1 MLHMSELFLMGNNN
15 SGNYK
20 IPLVHSVR
28 RGVSLFNKCELT
40 LVAANWPM
48 WWPES
53 ATLHVKTG
61 IGLTKNDNQRQIIS
75 QSQPVVMNMLSHRRL
90 RTSTFASQHTKMNE
104 NKKKYNLRATYVI
117 CPCVLVWPKLGN
129 RCWTFL
135 YSWHCVYPAQIGHHG
150 LLYRIFHSLSRK

>member
-20 IPLVHSVR
+20 IPLVHSVW

-53 ATLHVKTG
+53 ATIHVKTG
-61 IGLTKNDNQRQIIS
+61 IRLTKNDNQRQIIS
-75 QSQPVVMNMLSHRRL
+75 QSQPAVMSMLSHRRL

-104 NKKKYNLRATYVI
+104 NKRKNTIFGRRMLYVHAYSYDWSYEMDVGNFFIADIAFILRKLVI
-117 CPCVLVWPKLGN
+117 MGFC
-129 RCWTFL
+129 F
-135 YSWHCVYPAQIGHHG
+135 
-150 LLYRIFHSLSRK
+150 